1 MKLYI
6 ASTSGYSG
14 KTLLALALSRIWS
27 NGGVSVGYVK
37 PLGKIPVMGRG
48 RSGDGGALLLPK
60 GRAVEKPASRFD
72 VLLLGGAANLRDGF
86 FLGLSP
92 LDIISSLD
100 CRVLLLDR
108 FMGEKSMDQ
117 VLWAGGI
124 LGERLLGVVLN
135 HVAAS
140 QEAFVRDVVRPY
152 IEAGGIRGFGA
163 IPADPVMDSVLEDA
177 LG

>member
-14 KTLLALALSRIWS
+14 KTLLALALSPIWS
-27 NGGVSVGYVK
+27 DGRE
-37 PLGKIPVMGRG
+37 PLRFREQG
-48 RSGDGGALLLPK
+48 
-60 GRAVEKPASRFD
+60 GRAVEKAASRVD

-108 FMGEKSMDQ
+108 LMGGEAAEHG
-117 VLWAGGI
+117 LWG
-124 LGERLLGVVLN
+124 
-135 HVAAS
+135 
-140 QEAFVRDVVRPY
+140 
-152 IEAGGIRGFGA
+152 
-163 IPADPVMDSVLEDA
+163 
-177 LG
+177 